1 MDFEEFWG
9 RAIEFLRSQI
19 AASDERKFV
28 VENWRPESGATG
40 ERFPLTEATPETIT
54 CLSIYASKE
63 IKLPREDMAA
73 LYEMWDDYL
82 SGEATRMDLIEKIPR
97 PTYCVAVMKLL
108 KDNIS

>member
-1 MDFEEFWG
+1 LGFEEFWQA
-9 RAIEFLRSQI
+9 AIEFLNSQI
-19 AASDERKFV
+19 SASEGGRFLVD
-28 VENWRPESGATG
+28 NWKPETETTG
-40 ERFPLTEATPETIT
+40 ERFPVTEAAYDMIK

-63 IKLPREDMAA
+63 IRLPREDMASV
-73 LYEMWDDYL
+73 YEMWDDYL

>member
-1 MDFEEFWG
+1 MNFEEFWE
-9 RAIEFLRSQI
+9 RAIEFLAAQI
-19 AASDERKFV
+19 AASDGGKFIV
-28 VENWRPESGATG
+28 DNWRPESGATG
-40 ERFPLTEATPETIT
+40 ERFPLTEASDEAIK

-63 IKLPREDMAA
+63 IKLPREDMASV
-73 LYEMWDDYL
+73 YEMWDDYL

>member
-1 MDFEEFWG
+1 LNFEEFWQA
-9 RAIEFLRSQI
+9 AIEYLQSQI
-19 AASDERKFV
+19 AASDRGELV
-28 VENWRPESGATG
+28 VDNWRPDIGATG
-40 ERFPLTEATPETIT
+40 ERFPVTEAGDETIK
-54 CLSIYASKE
+54 CLTIYASKE
-63 IKLPREDMAA
+63 IKLPREDMAS